1 MIFHSLNLL
10 LPALI
15 PSWRFFDEIAP
26 SPRIEYALL
35 NAEQSAVQ
43 TWQEFHPIPARLSAG
58 DILKNMV
65 YNARWNE
72 RLYLVSCAERLMKNG
87 SERCQSEIFERIQTV
102 LKRERAGSTGTPYLQ
117 FRLVFITRSTDAKDA
132 LDRHITFISPVL
144 PSGLGGD

>member
-43 TWQEFHPIPARLSAG
+43 TWQEVHPIPARLSAG

-87 SERCQSEIFERIQTV
+87 SERCQREILERIQTA
-102 LKRERAGSTGTPYLQ
+102 LKHTCAGTVNSPRLQ
-117 FRLVFITRSTDAKDA
+117 FRLVFITRNKDT
-132 LDRHITFISPVL
+132 LEKHITFISPVL